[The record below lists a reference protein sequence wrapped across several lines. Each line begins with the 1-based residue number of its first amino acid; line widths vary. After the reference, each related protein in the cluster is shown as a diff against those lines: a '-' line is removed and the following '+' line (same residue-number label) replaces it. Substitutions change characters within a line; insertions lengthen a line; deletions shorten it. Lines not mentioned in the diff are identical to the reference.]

1 MNYQVE
7 ILKEAQEDL
16 VQLDYNMTRLEY
28 EEKKLHTDYVG
39 VMQERLDWCV
49 ETERYE
55 MAARLRDLIKYET
68 TDDKKYKQQYYL
80 ELTKKYAPE
89 FYEVIKHKYSE

>member
-7 ILKEAQEDL
+7 ILKEVQEDL
-16 VQLDYNMTRLEY
+16 VQLDYNMTQNA
-28 EEKKLHTDYVG
+28 YVE
-39 VMQERLDWCV
+39 VLQERLDWCV

-68 TDDKKYKQQYYL
+68 TDDEKYKQQYYL
-80 ELTKKYAPE
+80 NLTKKYAPE